1 MPKLLPIL
9 NDPPYGTERSHN
21 GLRLALS
28 LAKAPDVAVGV
39 QQSIAVAVGCAIVG
53 QRCPDGYYHLER
65 KLRGLVAVGAGVGA
79 CGSCLEA
86 RGIARRGPDRG
97 RPSLV
102 DRRAYRVDPVG
113 RQGRG
118 LLSGRRMS

>member
-28 LAKAPDVAVGV
+28 LAKAPDVAVRIFL
-39 QQSIAVAVGCAIVG
+39 IADAVGCARVG

-65 KLRGLVAVGAGVGA
+65 ILRGLVAVGAGVGA

-86 RGIARRGPDRG
+86 RGIARRRPDRG

-102 DRRAYRVDPVG
+102 DRRAYRVDPAD
-113 RQGRG
+113 RQGPE
-118 LLSGRRMS
+118 LLSRRRMS

>member
-65 KLRGLVAVGAGVGA
+65 ILRGLVAKGAGVGA
-79 CGSCLEA
+79 CASCLDA
-86 RGIARRGPDRG
+86 RGIADA
-97 RPSLV
+97 SLIEGV
-102 DRRAYRVDPVG
+102 HRSSMAALTEWTLRTDKV
-113 RQGRG
+113 
-118 LLSGRRMS
+118 LSF

>member
-1 MPKLLPIL
+1 MPKLLLIL

-39 QQSIAVAVGCAIVG
+39 QQSSADAVGCAIVG
-53 QRCPDGYYHLER
+53 QRSPDGYYHLER
-65 KLRGLVAVGAGVGA
+65 ILRGLVAVGAGVGA

-86 RGIARRGPDRG
+86 RGIARRRPDRG

-102 DRRAYRVDPVG
+102 DRRAYRVDPAD